1 MATSASASSSAPIA
15 GSASSI
21 VREGSTT
28 ATTVVDNGGVPELS
42 ASPGRLDPTN
52 AAFNTSRKPLA
63 GEFLFNGDRLF
74 VIANHFNSKGGDQ
87 PLFGHFQPPTLIS
100 EIQRNQ
106 QAQIVNNFV
115 DDILA
120 VDSNAKIAVVG
131 DLNDF
136 EFSNPLNTLKGGVL
150 NALIETLPQAERYTY
165 VFEGNS
171 QSLDHILLSDGLF
184 DQPFAYDVVHVNAE
198 FAAQASDH
206 EPRWSDSTP
215 TRCRPRSWSPASA
228 SSDPASGTIN
238 LALSDPDGDP
248 LTLTLASNSNQTL
261 LPTGA
266 VVLGGSGNNRTLSVT
281 AAAGRKAAPPTLNLS
296 DGTVTVPFVVTVI
309 VGSAKNET
317 LSGTSG
323 TDMIFGLGGREH
335 DQRECGQRPALWR
348 QWPRHA
354 ERRRRQRR
362 PRRPEWRR
370 HPERRRRGRHPSG
383 QQRQRHAHGGAGA
396 DSFSGGPGTDSA
408 TDFNAGEGDTRTG
421 VET

>member
-74 VIANHFNSKGGDQ
+74 VIANHFNSKVAIS
-87 PLFGHFQPPTLIS
+87 LFGHFQPPTLIS

-115 DDILA
+115 DAILA
-120 VDSNAKIAVVG
+120 VDSSAKIAVVG

-165 VFEGNS
+165 VFEGTRS
-171 QSLDHILLSDGLF
+171 RSTTFCSATVF
-184 DQPFAYDVVHVNAE
+184 DQPFAYDVVHVNTE

-206 EPRWSDSTP
+206 EPQVVELDANALP
-215 TRCRPRSWSPASA
+215 PQSWSPASA
-228 SSDPASGTIN
+228 SRAT
-238 LALSDPDGDP
+238 
-248 LTLTLASNSNQTL
+248 
-261 LPTGA
+261 
-266 VVLGGSGNNRTLSVT
+266 RR
-281 AAAGRKAAPPTLNLS
+281 AARSTSRCPIR
-296 DGTVTVPFVVTVI
+296 TVT
-309 VGSAKNET
+309 
-317 LSGTSG
+317 
-323 TDMIFGLGGREH
+323 
-335 DQRECGQRPALWR
+335 
-348 QWPRHA
+348 
-354 ERRRRQRR
+354 R
-362 PRRPEWRR
+362 PR
-370 HPERRRRGRHPSG
+370 
-383 QQRQRHAHGGAGA
+383 
-396 DSFSGGPGTDSA
+396 
-408 TDFNAGEGDTRTG
+408 
-421 VET
+421 